1 MPTHFQSIDKCVK
14 SIVPRASTYIF
25 SRTLD
30 DKYQV
35 PIMFE
40 KLKYKG
46 AVQDDEMKH
55 ASGHVTPYSGDSGSP
70 YWKNDA
76 SKRAIVVSIVTSKV
90 GPKVDPRS
98 GLLENP
104 EMQCNNK
111 ATKLTE
117 EVVLWIKEKAGIP
130 ITKGQ
135 KRSYPG
141 ETSKTK

>member
-1 MPTHFQSIDKCVK
+1 M
-14 SIVPRASTYIF
+14 F

-70 YWKNDA
+70 YWKYDS

-90 GPKVDPRS
+90 GPKFDPRS
-98 GLLENP
+98 SLLENP

-117 EVVLWIKEKAGIP
+117 GVVRWIKKKAGIP
-130 ITKGQ
+130 PAS
-135 KRSYPG
+135 KRNRLDSH
-141 ETSKTK
+141 

>member
-1 MPTHFQSIDKCVK
+1 M
-14 SIVPRASTYIF
+14 F

-70 YWKNDA
+70 YWKYDS

-90 GPKVDPRS
+90 GPKFDPRS

-117 EVVLWIKEKAGIP
+117 GVVKWIKKKAGIP
-130 ITKGQ
+130 PAS
-135 KRSYPG
+135 KRNRLDKTLS
-141 ETSKTK
+141 SK